1 MITLILNC
9 FIAFLATYLDI
20 GDGPKPQHCVGPGGG
35 SAQPDEGQHRG
46 DDQVV
51 LGVALL
57 LVQVQVRVENVQGQ
71 AVRRESLITSQF
83 KYKDLLTLQ
92 SYKARS

>member
-1 MITLILNC
+1 MSFSHCIP
-9 FIAFLATYLDI
+9 YLDI
-20 GDGPKPQHCVGPGGG
+20 GDRSEPQHCVGPGGG
-35 SAQPDEGQHRG
+35 GAQPDEGQHRG

-71 AVRRESLITSQF
+71 TARRVSRLSE
-83 KYKDLLTLQ
+83 
-92 SYKARS
+92 

>member
-1 MITLILNC
+1 M
-9 FIAFLATYLDI
+9 
-20 GDGPKPQHCVGPGGG
+20 GPGGG
-35 SAQPDEGQHRG
+35 GTQPDEGQHRG

-71 AVRRESLITSQF
+71 TVEQSLINCQVLNMKTTHVAE
-83 KYKDLLTLQ
+83 L
-92 SYKARS
+92 